1 MTRSILPELLR
12 DLELYLDRQ
21 ATEWQR
27 QPEHD
32 RVPTLPVNPD
42 GKVNVRAIILALG
55 RAQSQEQ
62 HLFNKPELKSAINA
76 VAIEQGMKPIGS
88 QGDVE
93 KAIADRMRRTEA
105 RSNDLA
111 KMVAEQASV
120 IEKQRRTID
129 GLREQIRIFEET
141 GQVLRTAPVRA

>member
-32 RVPTLPVNPD
+32 RAPTLPATSD
-42 GKVNVRAIILALG
+42 GKINVRGIILALG
-55 RAQSQEQ
+55 RPQSQEQ

-76 VAIEQGMKPIGS
+76 VAIDQGLKPIGS
-88 QGDVE
+88 RSDLE
-93 KAIADRMRRTEA
+93 KAVADRMRRTEA
-105 RSNDLA
+105 RSNELA

>member
-21 ATEWQR
+21 AAEWQR

-32 RVPTLPVNPD
+32 RTPTLPANPD

-76 VAIEQGMKPIGS
+76 VAVEQGLKAIGS
-88 QGDVE
+88 RSDVE
-93 KAIADRMRRTEA
+93 KAIAERMRRTEA

-111 KMVAEQASV
+111 KTVAEQASV
-120 IEKQRRTID
+120 IEKQRRTIE